1 MAALGPILDLTFAWS
16 KSDGELDS
24 LGSNQL
30 TALQFLAHVH
40 NAMSARRRELLKPQI
55 SPIYARVLTRN
66 QETSQQWLFG
76 GDLEEATKKCDT
88 ERKIGEKVVA
98 TKRKGYSLQ
107 GKPQKKFRPNFPR
120 QPFFAQQ
127 AQAMQLMM
135 LRAYNLFQQQQIR
148 FPSPNQFQP
157 QGMGGF
163 GGYQT
168 FYPQSKRTRGVL
180 ARGEATTTTSRAGGE
195 CLP

>member
-66 QETSQQWLFG
+66 HETSQQWLFG
-76 GDLEEATKKCDT
+76 GDLEEATKKCD
-88 ERKIGEKVVA
+88 RG
-98 TKRKGYSLQ
+98 KGIPSRGSPRRSLDQ
-107 GKPQKKFRPNFPR
+107 TSLDSLSLLNKPRPC
-120 QPFFAQQ
+120 
-127 AQAMQLMM
+127 
-135 LRAYNLFQQQQIR
+135 
-148 FPSPNQFQP
+148 S
-157 QGMGGF
+157 
-163 GGYQT
+163 
-168 FYPQSKRTRGVL
+168 
-180 ARGEATTTTSRAGGE
+180 
-195 CLP
+195 